1 MRTLHNIITKPLTI
15 ALLIIAFTL
24 PKAFSAKSDIP
35 TLKKITKNGVTVEY
49 LPHLE
54 SLAKQIHPWLC
65 QKLKDNPFD
74 YHRDYKN
81 LEDNQDEI
89 VKFIEQQLAFDKPS
103 KSLKPS
109 MNKVLHKFQNAGKLF
124 PDFSYIQLWLKDD
137 LKKYLDG
144 GGQIPGYQYTPGPDG
159 HNQLTMGK
167 EFSTSNIKDSKPI
180 EFRSPLMPVILKTNK
195 STEYLSEAKKTIE
208 SNIDNISKATFLP
221 LSVLLKSISE
231 MAVQEQSNP
240 PMRLIRWFN
249 SGTSGYLT
257 WRILKD
263 FVSEKTAN
271 IYLETINVE
280 PYIKNKH
287 IIQLVHWTGDKA
299 PNAKLDQRQQYI
311 KNAREL
317 FASYEMIELVKRH
330 GSDTIQKVF
339 TELRKLDPFD
349 EEQIKSA
356 PKTISGELVGKNI
369 ELIVKA
375 IQNAT
380 GEDIRPRL
388 LEYSKAKTTN

>member
-1 MRTLHNIITKPLTI
+1 MKTLQNYITKPLTI

-65 QKLKDNPFD
+65 QQLKDNPFD
-74 YHRDYKN
+74 YHRDYKK
-81 LEDNQDEI
+81 LDDNQSKI
-89 VKFIEQQLAFDKPS
+89 ITFIEQQLAFNKPS
-103 KSLKPS
+103 KALTES
-109 MNKVLHKFQNAGKLF
+109 MNKILHKFQNAGKLF
-124 PDFSYIQLWLKDD
+124 PDFRHTQLWLKDD

-144 GGQIPGYQYTPGPDG
+144 GGTIPGYTYTPGPDG
-159 HNQLTMGK
+159 QNQLTMGQG
-167 EFSTSNIKDSKPI
+167 FYANDIKDSKPI
-180 EFRSPLMPVILKTNK
+180 EFHSPLMPVIIKTNNAE
-195 STEYLSEAKKTIE
+195 EYLSETKKTIE

-249 SGTSGYLT
+249 SGTAGYLT
-257 WRILKD
+257 WRILND
-263 FVSEKTAN
+263 FVSEKTAS

-280 PYIKNKH
+280 PYVKNKH
-287 IIQLVHWTGDKA
+287 IIQLLHWTGDKA
-299 PNAKLDQRQQYI
+299 PNEKFDQRQQYI

-317 FASYEMIELVKRH
+317 FASYEIIELVKRH
-330 GSDTIQKVF
+330 GPDTIKKVF
-339 TELRKLDPFD
+339 TELRKLDPYD
-349 EEQIKSA
+349 EEQINSA
-356 PKTISGELVGKNI
+356 PKTISGEIVGKNI

-375 IQNAT
+375 IQKVT